1 MTLFE
6 SHLTYNW
13 SEVYGQ
19 HYMTNCSYNM
29 GNYVSNRD
37 KHTSKIDVCNILGT
51 NNNIDAPFN
60 TKNRRE

>member
-6 SHLTYNW
+6 SHLSFKW

-29 GNYVSNRD
+29 GNYVGNRQLL
-37 KHTSKIDVCNILGT
+37 LG
-51 NNNIDAPFN
+51 
-60 TKNRRE
+60 